1 MACYTLELVHECHEC
16 HECHERDDVG
26 PMLPS
31 VPCAY
36 ILTMHETETFPWLH
50 GVARRTYVQ
59 RNRGFRACA
68 KTQGI
73 AHGPRVDATNQDI
86 IHAYRTVFASA
97 LIQSASAPV
106 LVFEDDA
113 RLTRT
118 ARQDLVHVDR
128 FVATRAF
135 SLYTLGSIGLMV
147 PYYGDRGGRGGR
159 GGRGDRDAFRHW
171 RFVGSA
177 FGFAQSVIYAPSAA
191 RAVLDAAP
199 GPLGHIDA
207 TVLSTMP
214 LRLTYHRPIAYQVID
229 FNSKSENSATWCVRC
244 DGGVLDSVVRKLAW
258 LYFGAVGLDTEAGWG
273 VMYTLNKLAVPVGL
287 LCACVVVVGVVVA
300 VRGNATRFH
309 EAGGPVLRPR
319 AKKIIPSL

>member
-1 MACYTLELVHECHEC
+1 MACYTLELVHQ
-16 HECHERDDVG
+16 CHERDERDERVCVV

-59 RNRGFRACA
+59 RNHGFRACF

-97 LIQSASAPV
+97 LLQSASAPV

-147 PYYGDRGGRGGR
+147 PYYGDRGGRG
-159 GGRGDRDAFRHW
+159 DRHAFRHW

-177 FGFAQSVIYAPSAA
+177 FGFAQSVIYSPSAA

-229 FNSKSENSATWCVRC
+229 FKSKSENSATWCVRC

-258 LYFGAVGLDTEAGWG
+258 LYFGALGLDTEAGWG

-300 VRGNATRFH
+300 VRDFTRRG
-309 EAGGPVLRPR
+309 AGGQSRGPM
-319 AKKIIPSL
+319 KK